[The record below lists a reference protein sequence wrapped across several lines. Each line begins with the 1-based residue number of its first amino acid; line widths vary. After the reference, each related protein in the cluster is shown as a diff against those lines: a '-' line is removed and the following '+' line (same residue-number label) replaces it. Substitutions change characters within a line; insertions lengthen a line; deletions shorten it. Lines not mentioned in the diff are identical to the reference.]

1 VASCL
6 QRNRLLPPDYKL
18 ANVMETQR
26 QPIEESYRIDAEPHF
41 DEEWTLISARQV
53 VPLEKLKDTSKRRG
67 KLKLIGAFVGAIVLG
82 AAVALLSIRL
92 ESKPMMNGVDAE
104 LATEETQPVV
114 EQPQQSDKPLDETS
128 AVSLNPD
135 ETEPVVNPKPRET
148 VTEKPKNS
156 PERRKVND
164 VRPAPEVAQSDPIG
178 ASSES
183 QDTEARAQLVD
194 EWQERRARRVRPR
207 ERSDRMGR
215 HRRGLTRI
223 DEIFEGRPRP

>member
-1 VASCL
+1 
-6 QRNRLLPPDYKL
+6 
-18 ANVMETQR
+18 METQR

-82 AAVALLSIRL
+82 AAVALLSIRF
-92 ESKPMMNGVDAE
+92 ENKPMSGVNAE
-104 LATEETQPVV
+104 LPTEETQPVV

-128 AVSLNPD
+128 AVALNPD
-135 ETEPVVNPKPRET
+135 ETAPVVNPKPLET
-148 VTEKPKNS
+148 VTEKPKIL
-156 PERRKVND
+156 PERRKVD
-164 VRPAPEVAQSDPIG
+164 EVRPAPEVAQSDPIG

-183 QDTEARAQLVD
+183 QDTEASAQLVD

>member
-1 VASCL
+1 
-6 QRNRLLPPDYKL
+6 
-18 ANVMETQR
+18 METQR

-92 ESKPMMNGVDAE
+92 ESKPMSGVNAE

>member
-1 VASCL
+1 
-6 QRNRLLPPDYKL
+6 
-18 ANVMETQR
+18 METQR
-26 QPIEESYRIDAEPHF
+26 QPIEESYRTGAEPHF

-164 VRPAPEVAQSDPIG
+164 ARPAPEVAQSDPIG

>member
-1 VASCL
+1 
-6 QRNRLLPPDYKL
+6 
-18 ANVMETQR
+18 METQR
-26 QPIEESYRIDAEPHF
+26 QPIEESYRTGAEPHF

-53 VPLEKLKDTSKRRG
+53 VPLEKLKDTPKRRG

-114 EQPQQSDKPLDETS
+114 EQYQQSDKPLDETS

>member
-1 VASCL
+1 
-6 QRNRLLPPDYKL
+6 
-18 ANVMETQR
+18 METQR
-26 QPIEESYRIDAEPHF
+26 QPIEESYRIGAEPHF
-41 DEEWTLISARQV
+41 DEEWTLLSARQV
-53 VPLEKLKDTSKRRG
+53 VPLETLKDTTKRRG

-92 ESKPMMNGVDAE
+92 ESKPLMNGVDAE
-104 LATEETQPVV
+104 LATDETQPVV
-114 EQPQQSDKPLDETS
+114 EPPQQSDKPLDETS
-128 AVSLNPD
+128 AVAVNPT
-135 ETEPVVNPKPRET
+135 ETAPVVSPKPRET
-148 VTEKPKNS
+148 VTEKPKNL
-156 PERRKVND
+156 PERRKADD
-164 VRPAPEVAQSDPIG
+164 VGPAPEVTQSVPSE

-183 QDTEARAQLVD
+183 QDTNARAQLVD

>member
-1 VASCL
+1 
-6 QRNRLLPPDYKL
+6 
-18 ANVMETQR
+18 METQR

-128 AVSLNPD
+128 AVALNPD
-135 ETEPVVNPKPRET
+135 ETAPVVNPKPRET
-148 VTEKPKNS
+148 VTEKPKIL
-156 PERRKVND
+156 PERRKVD
-164 VRPAPEVAQSDPIG
+164 EVRPAPEVAQSDPIG

>member
-1 VASCL
+1 
-6 QRNRLLPPDYKL
+6 
-18 ANVMETQR
+18 METQR
-26 QPIEESYRIDAEPHF
+26 QPIEESYRTGAEPHF

-164 VRPAPEVAQSDPIG
+164 VRPTPEVAQSDPVG

-183 QDTEARAQLVD
+183 QDAEARAQLVD

-215 HRRGLTRI
+215 HRRGLSRI

>member
-6 QRNRLLPPDYKL
+6 QRNRLLPPDYTL

-26 QPIEESYRIDAEPHF
+26 QPIEESYRTGAEPHF

-53 VPLEKLKDTSKRRG
+53 VPLEKLKDTPKRRG

-92 ESKPMMNGVDAE
+92 ESKPIMNGVDPE

-114 EQPQQSDKPLDETS
+114 EPPQQGDKPLDETS

>member
-1 VASCL
+1 
-6 QRNRLLPPDYKL
+6 
-18 ANVMETQR
+18 METQR
-26 QPIEESYRIDAEPHF
+26 QPIEESYRTGAEPHF

-53 VPLEKLKDTSKRRG
+53 VPLEKLKDTPKRRG